1 MSTQSRLSFV
11 LMTALLTSSCGDSPL
26 RDAELLSA
34 QGNLR
39 TCPNCPPEEYSNG
52 TGVNIGYTGAPDY
65 SYYGFYMP
73 DGRRWY
79 LTGFTNLTDLSGNLS
94 VRATGWYNVAP
105 DSVAAADASI
115 PAATYKGVTH
125 TVQRITTGKGTTL
138 SVSLRNPSS
147 GSTIT
152 VSGQDLLGI
161 VLRIQV
167 PSYTATGTYPYYLR
181 IHNTALPVSGT
192 TFQDVNG
199 YHFSYMSS
207 EAGIPTWTNYC
218 NHGAESTDIPAVLY
232 QGSQWNPLTG
242 ARTDTSTRVAL
253 TCRTGAI
260 AQCMAWGYRP
270 WATATNTS
278 TAQIESLRNAH
289 QACIHMKRASYCG
302 DSHQYTHDGVEIG
315 INDQYGGAISPMV
328 TPLGLI
334 EAEWSTSG
342 ATCLST
348 TRLLSPAFP
357 GCANPLPSC
366 PAQLSSTAVLRSSV
380 AQQQ

>member
-11 LMTALLTSSCGDSPL
+11 LTTALLTSSCGDSPL
-26 RDAELLSA
+26 RDAELLSR
-34 QGNLR
+34 QSNLR

-52 TGVNIGYTGAPDY
+52 TGVNIGYTGSPDF

-79 LTGFTNLTDLSGNLS
+79 LTGFMNHMDLSGNLW
-94 VRATGWYNVAP
+94 VRANGWYNVAP
-105 DSVAAADASI
+105 DSASAADAAI
-115 PAATYKGVTH
+115 PSATYRSATY
-125 TVQRITTGKGTTL
+125 TVQRIATNKGSTL
-138 SVSLRNPSS
+138 SIVLRNPST
-147 GSTIT
+147 GSTVT
-152 VSGQDLLGI
+152 VAGTDLLGI

-167 PSYTATGTYPYYLR
+167 PSFAGAGSYPYFLR

-192 TFQDVNG
+192 EFTDVNG
-199 YHFSYMSS
+199 YHLSYMST

-218 NHGAESTDIPAVLY
+218 NHGAEATDIPAVLY
-232 QGSQWNPLTG
+232 MGSQWHPLTG
-242 ARTDTSTRVAL
+242 ARTDSSSRVAL

-270 WATATNTS
+270 WASATNTTTDQS
-278 TAQIESLRNAH
+278 ESLRSAH

-315 INDQYGGAISPMV
+315 INDPYGGAISGMLS
-328 TPLGLI
+328 PLGLI
-334 EAEWSTSG
+334 EAEWSPSG

-348 TRLLSPAFP
+348 TRLLNPGFP
-357 GCANPLPSC
+357 GCANALPSC
-366 PAQLSSTAVLRSSV
+366 PSQLSSTALLRSSV

>member
-11 LMTALLTSSCGDSPL
+11 LTTALLTSSCGDGPL
-26 RDAELLSA
+26 RDAELLSTEN
-34 QGNLR
+34 NLR

-52 TGVNIGYTGAPDY
+52 TGVNIGYTGAPDN

-79 LTGFTNLTDLSGNLS
+79 LTGFMNYLDLSGNS
-94 VRATGWYNVAP
+94 WVRANGWYNVAP
-105 DSVAAADASI
+105 SSVTAADASI
-115 PAATYKGVTH
+115 PSATYQGVAH
-125 TVQRITTGKGTTL
+125 TVHRIQTSPGSTL
-138 SVSLRNPSS
+138 SITLRNPAT
-147 GSTIT
+147 GSTVLVT
-152 VSGQDLLGI
+152 GADLLQI

-167 PSYTATGTYPYYLR
+167 PSYAGTGSYPYYLR
-181 IHNTALPVSGT
+181 IHNTALPVAGT
-192 TFQDVNG
+192 QFQDVSG
-199 YHFSYMSS
+199 YHFSYLST
-207 EAGIPTWTNYC
+207 EAGITTWTNYC
-218 NHGAESTDIPAVLY
+218 NHGAEATDIPAVLY
-232 QGSQWNPLTG
+232 QGSHWNPLSG
-242 ARTDTSTRVAL
+242 ARTDSASRVAL

-270 WATATNTS
+270 WASATNTTS
-278 TAQIESLRNAH
+278 GQPESLRNAH

-315 INDQYGGAISPMV
+315 INDPYGGAISGLV

-334 EAEWSTSG
+334 EAEWSPSG

-348 TRLLSPAFP
+348 TRLLNAAFP

-366 PAQLSSTAVLRSSV
+366 PTQLSSTAALRSSI